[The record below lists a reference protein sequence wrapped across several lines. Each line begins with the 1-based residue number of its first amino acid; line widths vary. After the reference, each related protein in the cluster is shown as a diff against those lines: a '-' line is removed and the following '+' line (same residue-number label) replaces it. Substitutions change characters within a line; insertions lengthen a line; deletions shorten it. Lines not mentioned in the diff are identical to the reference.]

1 MKKFVL
7 ILLALIA
14 FAKLTNAQV
23 STIFGYDKEIVLP
36 AMNEYVRL
44 IEPTLTDFML
54 KIDEKDALHLT
65 FTTILL

>member
-44 IEPTLTDFML
+44 IGTTLTDFML
-54 KIDEKDALHLT
+54 
-65 FTTILL
+65 

>member
-36 AMNEYVRL
+36 AMNEL
-44 IEPTLTDFML
+44 DLSEPTLTDFML
-54 KIDEKDALHLT
+54 
-65 FTTILL
+65 